1 MEIYQM
7 WIAAFILTLIL
18 TILFTVI
25 FTKIKGNLFE
35 DIRGGIPRGVGIA
48 PFLVMLLFFPQ
59 PYNYLIAIIG
69 ITAFIDDI
77 IGRRSLNSYIELGQF
92 FRGIGMLIVLI
103 VGYVIMGPIAI
114 LVALM
119 VQILN
124 IADMQPGTACI
135 TVIIMSVVSFAIL
148 AILQSPAYYIP
159 VLLLAITLGYVSQDY
174 SGYIMMGEIGNH
186 SFGVALGICLALV
199 SAALTK
205 VIAPKAF
212 YPVEF
217 IIMIILF
224 LLTALIIAYLRKE
237 TLNYYLSTYLHIE
250 NPNYGDFVMDV
261 LTGGGLGDL
270 CRKLF
275 LGDAQ
280 YNINN
285 SFLKSLGVRR
295 LLYNPIRIKRASN
308 NNQPLSKV
316 NLDE

>member
-1 MEIYQM
+1 MEIYLM
-7 WIAAFILTLIL
+7 WICAFILTLIL

-48 PFLVMLLFFPQ
+48 PFITMLIFIPQ
-59 PYNYLIAIIG
+59 PYNILIAIIG
-69 ITAFIDDI
+69 ITAFIDDV
-77 IGRRSLNSYIELGQF
+77 IGRVNLNSYIELGQF
-92 FRGIGMLIVLI
+92 FRGIGLLIVLI
-103 VGYVIMGPIAI
+103 MAYIMMGPIGI

-148 AILQSPAYYIP
+148 AILHSPVFYIP
-159 VLLLAITLGYVSQDY
+159 VLLIAITLGYMSLDY

-205 VIAPKAF
+205 VIVPAKVF

-217 IIMIILF
+217 VIMLVLF
-224 LLTALIIAYLRKE
+224 LITALIIAYLRRE
-237 TLNYYLSTYLHIE
+237 TLNYYLTTYLHIN
-250 NPNYGDFVMDV
+250 NPTFGDFLMDV

-275 LGDAQ
+275 LGDTQ
-280 YNINN
+280 IKVKN
-285 SFLKSLGVRR
+285 SFLKSLGARR
-295 LLYNPIRIKRASN
+295 LLYNPIRIKKTSN
-308 NNQPLSKV
+308 NQFLNKA
-316 NLDE
+316 N